1 MMKLL
6 NKLTLSILLM
16 VLFAA
21 VGLAQENDVSPL
33 FAITDPMEIRL
44 SFSIKELKKEK
55 QDSVYFPSMVHY
67 KVPGGEWD
75 SLTMNLRARGNF
87 RRNTC
92 FFPPVRIKIKK
103 KDAKGTLFEGNTNLK
118 LVVPCQSGKADI
130 DLLMKEYLCYK
141 LSEHVIPYHFN
152 TRLANLTLI
161 DISGKNPKTYQLKG
175 FFIED
180 DDVVAKRHN
189 SKIAKGRQI
198 VPLRQEALSSVR
210 IDFFEFMIANT
221 DWSAMAQHNIKLM
234 QKNDTN
240 EYIPIPYDFDM
251 SGLVNAN
258 YAVTSELLKI
268 SNVRQRMYRGF
279 CRTPEVFEQVRAEFI
294 EKEAQIMKS
303 VDDLSSELNPKEI
316 ADIKLF
322 LGEFFTILKSDKL
335 FNAQILSQCRT
346 I

>member
-1 MMKLL
+1 MR
-6 NKLTLSILLM
+6 TLHKILLP
-16 VLFAA
+16 VIVFFLSF
-21 VGLAQENDVSPL
+21 GIGIAQENDISAL
-33 FAITDPMEIRL
+33 FENQETMEVRF
-44 SFSIKELKKEK
+44 SYSIKALKKEK
-55 QDSVYFPSMVHY
+55 EDSVYFPSMVHY
-67 KVPGGEWD
+67 KVPGQEWD

-87 RRNTC
+87 RRNNC

-103 KDAKGTLFEGNTNLK
+103 KEAKGTLFEGNTNLK
-118 LVVPCQSGKADI
+118 LVVPCQSGKTDL

-141 LSEHVIPYHFN
+141 VSEPVIPYHFN
-152 TRLANLTLI
+152 TRLANLTLV
-161 DISGKNPKTYQLKG
+161 DISGKNPKTYQVKG

-198 VPLRQEALSSVR
+198 VPVRQEALSSVR
-210 IDFFEFMIANT
+210 VDFFEFMIANT

-234 QKNDTN
+234 QTNDTK

-258 YAVTSELLKI
+258 YAITSELLPI

-303 VDDLSSELNPKEI
+303 LENLSSELNPKEI